1 MEISLYKLTN
11 SLSAKLSKL
20 PNSLSAKLSKW
31 PNTLSV
37 FGHFEGLALKGL
49 TITLFVLRLQNYE
62 MIELIG
68 VHSMFT
74 EVLILKRQMA
84 KLFIIEKFVAKL
96 LFAGSFV

>member
-68 VHSMFT
+68 VY
-74 EVLILKRQMA
+74 
-84 KLFIIEKFVAKL
+84 LFHVY
-96 LFAGSFV
+96 